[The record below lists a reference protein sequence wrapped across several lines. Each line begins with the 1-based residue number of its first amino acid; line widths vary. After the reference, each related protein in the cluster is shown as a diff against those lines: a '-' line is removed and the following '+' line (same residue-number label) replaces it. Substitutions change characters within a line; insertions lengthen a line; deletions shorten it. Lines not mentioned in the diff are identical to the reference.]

1 VLSEVA
7 AERGAVRVHTDDGAV
22 VAGEARGL
30 GQDVLVVR
38 TGGREAATY
47 DPTAGLAYVP
57 LRAIV
62 AVEL

>member
-1 VLSEVA
+1 
-7 AERGAVRVHTDDGAV
+7 
-22 VAGEARGL
+22 
-30 GQDVLVVR
+30 VR

>member
-1 VLSEVA
+1 MLAEVA

-38 TGGREAATY
+38 IGGREAATY